1 MINRYASISVLACWK
16 PENCVLSDKK
26 TLKIFNKNIS
36 WWGKVKCFKI
46 FILAVMDIN
55 ILCKF
60 KILEIIYVS
69 MLRINIKIIEIV

>member
-1 MINRYASISVLACWK
+1 MYLPVGNLRIVSYQI
-16 PENCVLSDKK
+16 KK